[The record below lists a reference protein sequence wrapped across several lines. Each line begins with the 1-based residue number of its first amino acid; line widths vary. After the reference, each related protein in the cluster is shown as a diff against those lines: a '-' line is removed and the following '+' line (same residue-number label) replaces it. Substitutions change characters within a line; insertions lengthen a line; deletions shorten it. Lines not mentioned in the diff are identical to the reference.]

1 MKRKLVL
8 YVILLL
14 FVAGGGSIGY
24 YYWYQ
29 GEHYVTTEDARISA
43 DIYRVMPKM
52 TGKLVD
58 LMIKEGDMVVADQ
71 VVGRQDPGNLA
82 TTMLENSLLRAPITG
97 TVIKTQAKEG
107 EVVST
112 GQTVALIID
121 EREMYI
127 SANIEETEIG
137 RVKLGQMVDITVD
150 AFPGKVLRGHL
161 IEIGQATNSTFSLL
175 PAVNTSGNFTKVTQR
190 IPIKVAIDDTAGLSL
205 SAGLNAEIKVHV
217 KES

>member
-8 YVILLL
+8 YLILLL

-29 GEHYVTTEDARISA
+29 GAHYVATEDARIA
-43 DIYRVMPKM
+43 GEIYRVMPKM
-52 TGKLVD
+52 TGKLTD
-58 LMIKEGDMVVADQ
+58 LTIKEGDTVIADQ
-71 VVGRQDPGNLA
+71 VVGQQDSANLA
-82 TTMLENSLLRAPITG
+82 TNMLENSLLRAPISG
-97 TVIKTQAKEG
+97 TVIKTEAKVG

-121 EREMYI
+121 ESNLYI
-127 SANIEETEIG
+127 SANLEETEIG
-137 RVKLGQMVDITVD
+137 RVQVGQKVDIYLD
-150 AFPGKVLRGHL
+150 AYPDKTLSGHL
-161 IEIGQATNSTFSLL
+161 MEIGQATNSTFSLM
-175 PAVNTSGNFTKVTQR
+175 PATNTSGNFTKVTQR
-190 IPIKVAIDDTAGLSL
+190 IPVKIAIDDSAGLSL